1 MAKMM
6 KENKISTPFSL
17 LHAASLLGQRTRILK
32 FAEAIQRVVKPDM
45 RVVDIGTGS
54 GVLAMLAAQAGASE
68 VTAIDINADSIEYA
82 KMAARMNGLEDRIQF
97 ETTPFIDFMPKK
109 RYDVIICEMLSS
121 MMLIEQQIPASRH
134 AVEHIMKPDG
144 IMIPR
149 SLTIYVAL
157 TQCDDIWSR
166 FRVHNLKFPRLPQT
180 ITKGE
185 AIDLSELTEVAKFD
199 LTALDM
205 DSKVDATVEMKAI
218 QKGEVHGIVGLFD
231 AVVHEDIQLIPEDG
245 WRELFIPF
253 ERSILVT
260 AGDEIVVKL
269 EFTPGELDTLVVQPE

>member
-1 MAKMM
+1 
-6 KENKISTPFSL
+6 
-17 LHAASLLGQRTRILK
+17 
-32 FAEAIQRVVKPDM
+32 
-45 RVVDIGTGS
+45 
-54 GVLAMLAAQAGASE
+54 
-68 VTAIDINADSIEYA
+68 
-82 KMAARMNGLEDRIQF
+82 
-97 ETTPFIDFMPKK
+97 
-109 RYDVIICEMLSS
+109 

-134 AVEHIMKPDG
+134 AVKHLMKPEG

-185 AIDLSELTEVAKFD
+185 TIDLSDLSEVAQFD

-205 DSKVDATVEMKAI
+205 DSKVEATVEMKVI
-218 QKGEVHGIVGLFD
+218 QKGEVHGLVGLFD
-231 AVVHEDIQLIPEDG
+231 AIVHEDIRLIPEDG

-253 ERSILVT
+253 ERSIQVT

>member
-6 KENKISTPFSL
+6 KDNRISTPFSL

-32 FAEAIQRVVKPDM
+32 FAEAIQRVVKPKT

-82 KMAARMNGLEDRIQF
+82 KMAARMNGLEERIQF
-97 ETTPFIDFMPKK
+97 EVTHFIDFIPKK

-134 AVEHIMKPDG
+134 AVEHLMKPDG

-157 TQCDDIWSR
+157 TQCDHIWSR

-185 AIDLSELTEVAKFD
+185 TIDLSDLIEVAQFD

-205 DSKVDATVEMKAI
+205 DSKVETTVEMKVI
-218 QKGEVHGIVGLFD
+218 QKGEVHGLVGLFD
-231 AVVHEDIQLIPEDG
+231 GVVHEDIRLNPDDG

-253 ERSILVT
+253 EKSIQVIE
-260 AGDEIVVKL
+260 GDEIVVKL